1 MFAFILGVGSVSFY
15 MLYKFYDSC
24 MEKYNVYYE
33 EEEEEVDQRE
43 EEKQYDG
50 DKEGEGES
58 ESDFS
63 DIHDQ
68 LTNIGVEREL
78 KEKVKTLNREFT
90 FKYNKEFYKNK
101 FNKVLDEMMNSYESE
116 SSYSSASEWNCV
128 I

>member
-33 EEEEEVDQRE
+33 EEEEEVDQGEVDQGE
-43 EEKQYDG
+43 EQ
-50 DKEGEGES
+50 S

-101 FNKVLDEMMNSYESE
+101 FNKVLVEMMNSYESE